1 MRTMLLLPLALAASV
16 AASGCRTASDRAE
29 QTAFGVP
36 KRDLTLQQAEN
47 PGVEVASPVELGRST
62 APPSMTHRLPRA
74 RRPRP
79 APRPQAAEAGAA
91 SATLAPAPAAAET
104 HAHVAPV
111 ATAEASEAP
120 DPHALAPGQTVT
132 VIPVSTGSSSAP
144 SSGPDWTDE
153 RPSGAGRGTVIH
165 AGGHGG
171 GCRPRGGGGGTGS
184 RGGGFRDLR

>member
-1 MRTMLLLPLALAASV
+1 MRLMRLLQLALAASV
-16 AASGCRTASDRAE
+16 AASGFRTAYDRTE
-29 QTAFGVP
+29 QTAYGVP
-36 KRDLTLQQAEN
+36 ERDLTLQQAEN
-47 PGVEVASPVELGRST
+47 PGVEVASPVELGR
-62 APPSMTHRLPRA
+62 AAVPPSMTQRLPRA

-79 APRPQAAEAGAA
+79 APRPEPAEAAPAA
-91 SATLAPAPAAAET
+91 PAPAPAAAET
-104 HAHVAPV
+104 HTGLASV
-111 ATAEASEAP
+111 ATAAASEAP

-132 VIPVSTGSSSAP
+132 VIPVSAGSSSAP
-144 SSGPDWTDE
+144 SSGPEWTDE